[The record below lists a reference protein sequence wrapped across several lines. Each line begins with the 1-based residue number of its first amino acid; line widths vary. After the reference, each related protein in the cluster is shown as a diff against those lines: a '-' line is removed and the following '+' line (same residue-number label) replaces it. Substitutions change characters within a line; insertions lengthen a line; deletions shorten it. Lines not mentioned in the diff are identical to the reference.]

1 MNEIISFI
9 AQYIM
14 EPVLL
19 MEHILPEKT
28 NLVLVYLSEQKAIQV
43 PFLKKKKKQKKGHQ
57 VEISSTSPLI
67 PTNLKVISTLF
78 PFFSGA
84 QRITLR

>member
-19 MEHILPEKT
+19 MEHILPENT
-28 NLVLVYLSEQKAIQV
+28 NLVLVYLSEQKAMQV
-43 PFLKKKKKQKKGHQ
+43 PFFEKKGHQ

-78 PFFSGA
+78 PFFFSA
-84 QRITLR
+84 QRITVR

>member
-14 EPVLL
+14 ELVLL

-43 PFLKKKKKQKKGHQ
+43 PFFEKKKKKKGHQ

-78 PFFSGA
+78 PFFFSA

>member
-14 EPVLL
+14 ELVLL

-43 PFLKKKKKQKKGHQ
+43 PFFEKKEKKKKA
-57 VEISSTSPLI
+57 I
-67 PTNLKVISTLF
+67 
-78 PFFSGA
+78 
-84 QRITLR
+84 R

>member
-1 MNEIISFI
+1 
-9 AQYIM
+9 M

-28 NLVLVYLSEQKAIQV
+28 NLVLVYLSEQKAMQV
-43 PFLKKKKKQKKGHQ
+43 PFFEKQTNKKNKNGHQ

-78 PFFSGA
+78 PFFFSA
-84 QRITLR
+84 QSIRITLR